1 MKTGRMP
8 AVVVGMLLCGSA
20 HTAPAAGAE
29 SIEPVQPAILAT
41 LHYASSSDP
50 GPSIDRVSP
59 GNPEVLPR
67 NSNALVRTKVRMALG
82 RNWLGFLY
90 VDLGAGDSALRW
102 QGLVGIQG
110 GHGFDLLGGWRR
122 VTYRFS
128 PGMGFDSLDFNGPFV
143 GATFAW

>member
-1 MKTGRMP
+1 
-8 AVVVGMLLCGSA
+8 
-20 HTAPAAGAE
+20 
-29 SIEPVQPAILAT
+29 
-41 LHYASSSDP
+41 
-50 GPSIDRVSP
+50 
-59 GNPEVLPR
+59 
-67 NSNALVRTKVRMALG
+67 MALG

-102 QGLVGIQG
+102 QGLAGIQG